1 MRAFDGG
8 KSRIENGE
16 IGSIKHLIL
25 CAWEFQ
31 FSDLTLEI

>member
-1 MRAFDGG
+1 MEVSQELR
-8 KSRIENGE
+8 RIEYGE
-16 IGSIKHLIL
+16 IGSIKHSIL